1 MMACSNVRS
10 RKLSAGSERLQK
22 IALFALFPFVLGPG
36 STVAQPVDPDV
47 FTTPAFDIE
56 CTFAPLAGPELSCE
70 RFGERHLRFVLGPTG
85 HAHIFTVSSEDG
97 CCSTENVLE
106 PGMTW
111 SQGPFICRYARSGL
125 TCEREGHGFRISKRV
140 VVAY

>member
-10 RKLSAGSERLQK
+10 RRLSAGSERLQK
-22 IALFALFPFVLGPG
+22 VSLFALFLFVLEPG
-36 STVAQPVDPDV
+36 STAAQPVDPDV
-47 FTTPAFDIE
+47 FTTSAYDVE

-85 HAHIFTVSSEDG
+85 HAHIFTLSSDEG

-111 SQGPFICRYARSGL
+111 SQGPFVCRYARSVL
-125 TCEREGHGFRISKRV
+125 SCDRERNGFRIGKRV

>member
-1 MMACSNVRS
+1 MFCLNVRS
-10 RKLSAGSERLQK
+10 RRLSAESELLQK
-22 IALFALFPFVLGPG
+22 IALFALFLFVLGRG
-36 STVAQPVDPDV
+36 STVAQPVYPNV
-47 FTTPAFDIE
+47 FTTPAYDIE

-85 HAHIFTVSSEDG
+85 HASIFIVSSEDG
-97 CCSTENVLE
+97 CCSTENVLD

-111 SQGPFICRYARSGL
+111 SQGPFVCRYARSGL
-125 TCEREGHGFRISKRV
+125 TCERERHGFRIGKRV

>member
-1 MMACSNVRS
+1 MGYSKGRS
-10 RKLSAGSERLQK
+10 RRLSAGSEWLQK
-22 IALFALFPFVLGPG
+22 IAPFALILLVLESA
-36 STVAQPVDPDV
+36 STGAQPIVPDV
-47 FTTPAFDIE
+47 FTTPGYDVE
-56 CTFAPLAGPELSCE
+56 CTFSPLAGPELSCE

-85 HAHIFTVSSEDG
+85 PAHMITVSSEDG

-111 SQGPFICRYARSGL
+111 SQGLFICRYARNGL
-125 TCEREGHGFRISKRV
+125 TCERERNGFRIGKRV